1 MPAPLPR
8 VPHPTD
14 HGHQFLWHCL
24 KNPRLQCSPL
34 VNIHVSV
41 VMTRFSSLPPVP
53 PLLSSFHAQHTVVP
67 PIVSGLHTALTAGYL
82 DTSKDNTSRV
92 DDNGNLP
99 SAIKRSASRT
109 SDELLAFDDVRDDIR
124 QPPPLVIAKGGLTD
138 GHLLGASNKNAG
150 SLVTMA
156 AGGNAGGLG
165 RMLNNLFRSNRGI
178 TPLGYRR
185 GRGSIQNWRHGQYEH
200 AKNDVEHAATAIT
213 EPEKKPADAERKKR
227 VLILMSDTGG
237 GHRASAEAIKST
249 FELEYGDKYEVT
261 IIDLWKEHTPWPF
274 NQMPKSYSFL
284 VRHETLWKV
293 AFYATKPKFVHQ
305 PQMAATSAFVAR
317 EVSKGLDKYKPDVIV
332 SVHPLMQHIP
342 LRVLRSRGL
351 LHRIPFTTV
360 VTDLTTCHPTW
371 FHRLVT
377 VCFCPTKDVAQR
389 ALKAGLQ
396 PPQIRVH
403 GLPIRPAF
411 AKPSAPKDELRRA
424 LGMDL
429 NLPAALLIGGGEGMG
444 PVEATAKALAA
455 TLAPAGGGEAVAK
468 GQLVVIC
475 GRNKKLLAKLQA
487 VKWPLPVLLKGF
499 VTNMP
504 DVMAA
509 CDCIITKAGPGTIAE
524 SMIRGLPMV
533 LNDFI
538 AGQEAGNV
546 PYVVDNGT
554 GVFEENPKEIGN
566 IVADWF
572 GPKSDQFKQMA
583 ANALRI
589 ARPDAVTCSRLMA
602 GSTWKYNIGLL
613 LILLVVFI
621 WVTSAEV
628 TQLIFEK
635 YRHPFL
641 LTWLGAALLVI
652 YLPIA
657 YLRECITPL
666 ISKPSSVVPVSLSKS
681 HKDLKSHSSGGELQ
695 RLKNESR
702 HHKRPSKP
710 PREIDDS
717 TVDEE
722 SDLDTELL
730 LQKSLSDIAQPV
742 RSAKLSTRE
751 IIKCA
756 LVLAPLWLLTEYLS
770 NAALSMTSVASTTIL
785 SSTSGLFT
793 LLFGVTLGNE
803 KLTTAKVVA
812 VLVSIAGVVMTELG
826 KSTAADDSEVFG
838 DDARN
843 PGEGAGQYVLPS
855 QHLVGDIF
863 GLLSAVSYGVY
874 TTLLRKYVGDD
885 EAGDEK
891 ADMQKV
897 FGYIGLVT
905 LLGLWWI
912 VFPLHVLGLE
922 PLAVMPSTVNLDE
935 DIVANSLVGSVVSDY
950 CWALSVVWTTPLVA
964 TLGLSLTIPLAMV
977 ADMVMHGRQYSIVY
991 ILGSVQVFGGFLI
1004 ANMADKC
1011 MGGPATDHE
1020 SPRFEKEMID
1030 ILRSPVD

>member
-1 MPAPLPR
+1 
-8 VPHPTD
+8 
-14 HGHQFLWHCL
+14 
-24 KNPRLQCSPL
+24 
-34 VNIHVSV
+34 
-41 VMTRFSSLPPVP
+41 MTLASISLSLNSNLFS
-53 PLLSSFHAQHTVVP
+53 Q
-67 PIVSGLHTALTAGYL
+67 HTALTAGYL
-82 DTSKDNTSRV
+82 DTSKDS
-92 DDNGNLP
+92 
-99 SAIKRSASRT
+99 
-109 SDELLAFDDVRDDIR
+109 
-124 QPPPLVIAKGGLTD
+124 
-138 GHLLGASNKNAG
+138 
-150 SLVTMA
+150 
-156 AGGNAGGLG
+156 
-165 RMLNNLFRSNRGI
+165 
-178 TPLGYRR
+178 YRR
-185 GRGSIQNWRHGQYEH
+185 GRGSIQNWRHGRYEP

-213 EPEKKPADAERKKR
+213 EPEKKVADAERKKR

-396 PPQIRVH
+396 PPQIRIH

-411 AKPSAPKDELRRA
+411 AKPSAPKDELRRE
-424 LGMDL
+424 LGMDPD
-429 NLPAALLIGGGEGMG
+429 LPAALLIGGGEGMG
-444 PVEATAKALAA
+444 PVEATARALAA
-455 TLAPAGGGEAVAK
+455 NLAPSRGGEAVAK

-475 GRNKKLLAKLQA
+475 GRNKKLLANLQA
-487 VKWPLPVLLKGF
+487 VKWPLPVVLKGF

-554 GVFEENPKEIGN
+554 GLFEENPKEIAN

-572 GPKSDQFKQMA
+572 GPKADQFKQMA
-583 ANALRI
+583 ANALRV
-589 ARPDAVTCSRLMA
+589 AQ
-602 GSTWKYNIGLL
+602 
-613 LILLVVFI
+613 
-621 WVTSAEV
+621 V

-666 ISKPSSVVPVSLSKS
+666 ITKPSSVVPGATSKS
-681 HKDLKSHSSGGELQ
+681 LKDLKSHSSGGELQ
-695 RLKNESR
+695 RLKNEPR

-717 TVDEE
+717 SMDEE

-756 LVLAPLWLLTEYLS
+756 LILAPLWLLTEYLS

-826 KSTAADDSEVFG
+826 KSTAADDSTVFG

-885 EAGDEK
+885 EAGEEK

-897 FGYIGLVT
+897 FGFIGLVT

-912 VFPLHVLGLE
+912 VFPLHVLGWE

-977 ADMVMHGRQYSIVY
+977 ADMVMHGRQYSFVY
-991 ILGSVQVFGGFLI
+991 ILGSIQVFGGFLI

>member
-1 MPAPLPR
+1 M
-8 VPHPTD
+8 
-14 HGHQFLWHCL
+14 
-24 KNPRLQCSPL
+24 
-34 VNIHVSV
+34 
-41 VMTRFSSLPPVP
+41 
-53 PLLSSFHAQHTVVP
+53 
-67 PIVSGLHTALTAGYL
+67 
-82 DTSKDNTSRV
+82 SKDSTSRV
-92 DDNGNLP
+92 DDNRNLP

-109 SDELLAFDDVRDDIR
+109 SDELLYFDDVREDIR
-124 QPPPLVIAKGGLTD
+124 QPPPLVVAKGGLTD

-150 SLVTMA
+150 SLVTMS

-165 RMLNNLFRSNRGI
+165 RTLNDLFRSNRGI

-185 GRGSIQNWRHGQYEH
+185 GRGSIQNWRHGRYEP

-213 EPEKKPADAERKKR
+213 EPEKKVADAERKKR

-249 FELEYGDKYEVT
+249 FELEYGNKYEVT

-396 PPQIRVH
+396 PPQIRIH

-424 LGMDL
+424 LGMDPD
-429 NLPAALLIGGGEGMG
+429 LPAALLIGGGEGMG

-455 TLAPAGGGEAVAK
+455 NLAPAGGGEAVAK

-475 GRNKKLLAKLQA
+475 GRNKKRLASLQA
-487 VKWPLPVLLKGF
+487 VKWPLPVVLKGF

-554 GVFEENPKEIGN
+554 GLFEENPKEIAN

-572 GPKSDQFKQMA
+572 GPKADQFKQMA
-583 ANALRI
+583 ANALRV
-589 ARPDAVTCSRLMA
+589 AQ
-602 GSTWKYNIGLL
+602 
-613 LILLVVFI
+613 
-621 WVTSAEV
+621 V

-666 ISKPSSVVPVSLSKS
+666 ITKPSSVVPGATSKS
-681 HKDLKSHSSGGELQ
+681 LKDLKSHSSGGELQ
-695 RLKNESR
+695 RLKNEPR

-717 TVDEE
+717 SMDEE

-803 KLTTAKVVA
+803 KLTTSKVVA

-826 KSTAADDSEVFG
+826 KSTAADDSTVFG

-912 VFPLHVLGLE
+912 VFPLHVFGLE

-977 ADMVMHGRQYSIVY
+977 ADMVMHGRQYSFVY

-1011 MGGPATDHE
+1011 MGGPASDQE